1 MVNQKKF
8 FHDYFDGQIIKE
20 ESDKYK
26 MFKLMLISLVSLFG
40 LFCTLAKFSSPAV
53 LLLLVLGMVW
63 NFYIKLDSKLSVIF
77 CILVSSIYFVLACN
91 FRFYANALIYIGFY
105 IPFQMFATTKTYYGG
120 TFVQIKK
127 ELNDKNQILVVV
139 FSIFL
144 AVVLYMFDLGLG
156 ARFSILDAAAA
167 GCLVVS
173 ALLRN
178 ERYNAYYYYRSIGL
192 ILSVILWVVG
202 AVEYQNFE
210 LVMVAVMYMSYLVFD
225 VVTNMVQKCTYENEY
240 MLICKEYEAM
250 EKEKAAQAKLKL
262 YKKSK

>member
-20 ESDKYK
+20 EPNKYK
-26 MFKLMLISLVSLFG
+26 MFKLMLISLASLFG
-40 LFCTLAKFSSPAV
+40 LFCTLAKFCSPAV

-63 NFYIKLDSKLSVIF
+63 NFYIKLDSKLSIIF
-77 CILVSSIYFVLACN
+77 SVLVSSIYFVFACN

-120 TFVQIKK
+120 TFVQIRK

-144 AVVLYMFDLGLG
+144 SVIFYMFDLGLG
-156 ARFSILDAAAA
+156 ARFSILDAITA

-173 ALLRN
+173 AVLRN
-178 ERYNAYYYYRSIGL
+178 ERYNAYYYYRCIGL
-192 ILSVILWVVG
+192 VLSIILWIIG
-202 AVEYQNFE
+202 AIEYQNFD
-210 LVMVAVMYMSYLVFD
+210 LIMVAAMYFSYLVFD
-225 VVTNMVQKCTYENEY
+225 VVTNMVQKYTYENEY
-240 MLICKEYEAM
+240 MLICKEYEAK
-250 EKEKAAQAKLKL
+250 EKEKEAQEKLKV